1 MTTTLDRIKTILARD
16 YRADA
21 DQLTID
27 TPLESIGVD
36 SLAAVE
42 LLWSVED
49 EFGIK
54 LPAEPP
60 SLATL
65 GDVVRF
71 IDAIVAGQP
80 PQPELAPA
88 P

>member
-1 MTTTLDRIKTILARD
+1 MTTTLDRIKAILVRD
-16 YRADA
+16 YRADT
-21 DQLTID
+21 DRLTLE
-27 TPLESIGVD
+27 TPLDSIGVD

-42 LLWSVED
+42 LLWSLED

-60 SLATL
+60 SLAML
-65 GDVVRF
+65 GDVVDH
-71 IDAIVAGQP
+71 IDAAVAAHA
-80 PQPELAPA
+80 PQPVAAPA